1 MAIFGKAKG
10 EQGGVFRRRKS
21 LDFDSA
27 DLDVL
32 HNDIDKWVES
42 ARPKLG
48 EILLDLGSI
57 HPDELLEA
65 LQRQR
70 EAPSA
75 ENSSRLGEIL
85 LELGKI
91 DETALAAALAHQFGI
106 PLADL
111 RTTTP
116 DPEVIELV
124 GEELARKHT
133 VIPLRQ
139 EDGRV
144 FLATADPLDTEA
156 IEELT
161 VHCKRIGLM
170 VGARSEIQRLLDDSY
185 NVLTQAQVHIQAFE
199 LTEGDDL
206 ANDDDDFGVDENA
219 PIVQVV
225 NRIITQGVR
234 GGLIYDGREMT
245 RYPAF
250 QVEAVDSN
258 GAGDVFHG
266 AFVAA
271 RLRGMNALEAA
282 RFASAVSALK
292 CTRLG
297 AREGVPAWEDAM
309 AFLHS
314 RLDSAVSGYDS
325 IATVY
330 EDGVHEAEFP

>member
-1 MAIFGKAKG
+1 
-10 EQGGVFRRRKS
+10 
-21 LDFDSA
+21 
-27 DLDVL
+27 VL
-32 HNDIDKWVES
+32 
-42 ARPKLG
+42 
-48 EILLDLGSI
+48 
-57 HPDELLEA
+57 
-65 LQRQR
+65 
-70 EAPSA
+70 
-75 ENSSRLGEIL
+75 
-85 LELGKI
+85 
-91 DETALAAALAHQFGI
+91 
-106 PLADL
+106 
-111 RTTTP
+111 
-116 DPEVIELV
+116 
-124 GEELARKHT
+124 
-133 VIPLRQ
+133 
-139 EDGRV
+139 
-144 FLATADPLDTEA
+144 
-156 IEELT
+156 
-161 VHCKRIGLM
+161 
-170 VGARSEIQRLLDDSY
+170 
-185 NVLTQAQVHIQAFE
+185 
-199 LTEGDDL
+199 
-206 ANDDDDFGVDENA
+206 
-219 PIVQVV
+219 
-225 NRIITQGVR
+225 IITQGVR